1 MTESSRAPPTDL
13 VQVGVSAHSRQ
24 VLEQLRDGGHI
35 IDLIDGY
42 RLGIA
47 VAVAFGREP
56 RASSDSERR
65 TTFAI
70 GSVDPDNAIR
80 QTISEMYPAARMWP
94 SRAAEDLAEQG
105 LEVIGKSFEGEEL
118 SFADLSD
125 RVRMANDPPHR
136 EPGA

>member
-1 MTESSRAPPTDL
+1 MNQPSKPPPSDL

-24 VLEQLRDGGHI
+24 VLERMRDNGHI

-47 VAVAFGREP
+47 VAIAFGREP
-56 RASSDSERR
+56 RASSNNERR

-80 QTISEMYPAARMWP
+80 QTISEMYPEARMWP

-105 LEVIGKSFEGEEL
+105 LKVIGQSFEGEDL

-125 RVRMANDPPHR
+125 RVRTAND
-136 EPGA
+136 ATA